1 MSNSKLCMPIDVH
14 FLSASFYVYKVEN
27 FVKKHK
33 PANEFDPLGSVSGEI
48 FGHESSVKL
57 LAYLSFQVQLID

>member
-14 FLSASFYVYKVEN
+14 FLSASFYVYKVKN

-33 PANEFDPLGSVSGEI
+33 PANESDLLGSMSGEI
-48 FGHESSVKL
+48 FGHESISQAPSVFVFPNP
-57 LAYLSFQVQLID
+57 SD